1 MNLLKLLNITSK
13 AKIVLKPKIPT
24 VLNPA
29 LLREDGECITASVQN
44 CPLDRSQLIAIAQN
58 FSRQS
63 QITDIKPFGSGNIN
77 DTFLVTL
84 QGIEA
89 NSFILQRINTN
100 VFREPKLVMRNMRIY
115 GEHVRDRL
123 AKQPLD
129 RRWDVPQICTTAQ
142 GEDYWQANS
151 QTKNGEFWRSLSF
164 IAGSQSFDAIANT
177 QQAREVGYALG
188 TFHHLTSDLAP
199 ERLADTLEGFHIT
212 PRYLQQYQEVLA
224 KGSIKKSIEVDYC
237 LKFVSDRKGLAH
249 ILEDAKAAGKLQSR
263 VMHGDPKVN
272 NILFDKQTNLAV
284 SVIDLDTVKSG
295 LVHYDIG
302 DCLRSGCNLAGEEI
316 EQWES
321 VKFETELCQA
331 ILQGYLPIARSFL
344 TDHDYA
350 YIYDAI
356 RVITFELGLRFLTDY
371 LAGNIYFHVKYPEHN
386 LWRSLVQF
394 RLVESIE
401 SQESVINQII
411 KDK

>member
-1 MNLLKLLNITSK
+1 MTQTHSI
-13 AKIVLKPKIPT
+13 A
-24 VLNPA
+24 
-29 LLREDGECITASVQN
+29 
-44 CPLDRSQLIAIAQN
+44 RSQLIAIAQK
-58 FSRQS
+58 FSPQS

-77 DTFLVTL
+77 DTFLVSL

-89 NSFILQRINTN
+89 QSFILQRINTN

-115 GEHVRDRL
+115 GEHVSDRL

-129 RRWDVPQICTTAQ
+129 RRWDVPQIFTTAQ
-142 GEDYWQANS
+142 SQDYWQ
-151 QTKNGEFWRSLSF
+151 TENGEYWRSLSF
-164 IAGSQSFDAIANT
+164 IAGSQSFDAIVNT

-212 PRYLQQYQEVLA
+212 PRYLQQYLEVLA

-237 LKFVSDRKGLAH
+237 LKFVGDRHNLAH
-249 ILEDAKAAGKLQSR
+249 ILEDAKAAGKLRLR

-272 NILFDKQTNLAV
+272 NILFDQKTNLAV

-321 VKFETELCQA
+321 VRFETEFCQG

-356 RVITFELGLRFLTDY
+356 RVITFELGLRFFTDY
-371 LAGNIYFHVKYPEHN
+371 LAGNVYFHVKYPEHN

-401 SQESVINQII
+401 AQESVINQII
-411 KDK
+411 KDIR